1 MKARHPDDFAL
12 LRYTAGDLDE
22 SEHGDVVR
30 HLDEC
35 EACLMT
41 LVEIRPLDAALR
53 RIGAERRGAESGN
66 DEIAFA
72 PDDPFR
78 ERPQR
83 ELKTSPVSRELA
95 ERAFSHAQRA
105 CAEVG
110 ALLAAIAESPRAAS
124 VYLGRLS
131 FADPATRYLVLY
143 ALEEAMSRT
152 SEIPAA
158 CLRFAE
164 EVIARALPP
173 AGPRA
178 KGTSEAE
185 RIVPMSTI
193 AGQAHL
199 LAGQAANW
207 TGELEKAR
215 HHLEIAY
222 RSFPGDGVDEEIR
235 LALTEHQESQ
245 RRSFAERPG
254 EGLALARRARSTF
267 DELGLEDYAVRARV
281 AEGIALSGLGR
292 DEEATGY
299 YRVAVRLFERE
310 KLWKNYVS
318 AINSLG
324 VSLVRLGR
332 LDEARRQYS
341 RALRKLS
348 QERHPLLLAF
358 TRLGLAEVLESAG
371 RHADAAKSFLQT
383 ARAFDA
389 LGLAGDGLT
398 ASLREIE
405 NWARSGDTTRALH
418 RLGIFRA
425 NVERLGALDPFIVS
439 QIEAAVSGRSSGF
452 ERLSEL
458 CRDAEDT
465 IREAM
470 RARAG

>member
-1 MKARHPDDFAL
+1 VKARHPDDFAL

-22 SEHGDVVR
+22 SEHGSIVR

-35 EACLMT
+35 EVCLIT
-41 LVEIRPLDAALR
+41 LAEIRPLDAALR
-53 RIGAERRGAESGN
+53 RIGMERAPARDGD
-66 DEIAFA
+66 DEATFA

-78 ERPQR
+78 QR
-83 ELKTSPVSRELA
+83 RQSTPETSPVSRELT
-95 ERAFSHAQRA
+95 ERALDHAQRA
-105 CAEVG
+105 DAEVG

-124 VYLGRLS
+124 EYLGRLS

-152 SEIPAA
+152 SETPAA
-158 CLRFAE
+158 FLRFAE
-164 EVIARALPP
+164 EVLARALPQ
-173 AGPRA
+173 AAPR
-178 KGTSEAE
+178 TEERSEAE
-185 RIVPMSTI
+185 RIVPMSTV

-215 HHLEIAY
+215 SHLETAY
-222 RSFPGDGVDEEIR
+222 RSFPGDGVNDEIR
-235 LALTEHQESQ
+235 LALTEYQESQ
-245 RRSFAERPG
+245 RRSFAGRPG

-267 DELGLEDYAVRARV
+267 DELGLEDYAVRSRV

-292 DEEATGY
+292 DEEATGHF
-299 YRVAVRLFERE
+299 RAAIGIFERE
-310 KLWKNYVS
+310 RLWKNYLS

-332 LDEARRQYS
+332 LDDARREYS

-348 QERHPLLLAF
+348 REKHASLLAF

-371 RHADAAKSFLQT
+371 RHADAAKSFQQA

-389 LGLAGDGLT
+389 VGLAGDAVT

-405 NWARSGDTTRALH
+405 SWARSGDTARALH

-425 NVERLGALDPFIVS
+425 TVERLGALDPFIVS
-439 QIEAAVSGRSSGF
+439 QLEDAVSGSSGF
-452 ERLSEL
+452 ERLGEL
-458 CRDAEDT
+458 CRNAEDT
-465 IREAM
+465 IREAL
-470 RARAG
+470 RSRAG